1 LIKRFPNNVVLM
13 KNNNV
18 LVVDVS
24 RNTMRAETLSR
35 YFPKFDFI
43 LLNFQTEKTGLSNA
57 DVSSSTD

>member
-1 LIKRFPNNVVLM
+1 M

-35 YFPKFDFI
+35 YCPKFDFI